1 MVTRKTTGTP
11 IIPARGNLQA
21 PKRTVT
27 GGVTG
32 PKPQPVTRG
41 GGSQGGGNGGSK
53 GGGSK

>member
-1 MVTRKTTGTP
+1 MATKKITGVP
-11 IIPARGNLQA
+11 SVPRQGNLQA

-32 PKPQPVTRG
+32 PKPQPITRG
-41 GGSQGGGNGGSK
+41 SGSQGGGNGGSK